1 MCALEARKGPAWKKC
16 SYRDY
21 PGCSE
26 IPPFKT
32 ASGPAFQKHSLAAEA
47 KGPLEVAGGLYLIH
61 STFLPECVGVQNT
74 VPFARPSGG
83 KPRLTLERVKTLNVL
98 TQKEDCC
105 EKEHLLALDS

>member
-1 MCALEARKGPAWKKC
+1 MPWGHIEELPKKC

-21 PGCSE
+21 ESCSE

-47 KGPLEVAGGLYLIH
+47 KGPLEVGSGLYLIH
-61 STFLPECVGVQNT
+61 STFLPKCAGVQET
-74 VPFARPSGG
+74 VPFTSLGG
-83 KPRLTLERVKTLNVL
+83 NPRLTLERVKMLKDS
-98 TQKEDCC
+98 TQKEDCY